1 MKKQLQLILPLLLCL
16 LGQNAFGQMPSR
28 LIKTYFYDHY
38 KNNSG
43 LPNDIFYYHYTTN
56 PPDKYEE
63 LIHTSITPNYSY
75 KTLYT
80 IRQYFDKKNPSLVVY
95 NITYND
101 NAFTDTSTKNVY
113 IYDSLGRVTS
123 EGYYTKAS
131 PTKPMENFLNIWSSY
146 KINNLL
152 LSKTFDYHTLLAR
165 EAHYYDY
172 NTQQQLIADSI
183 HYSSYQMPQ
192 GNATKKYTYQY
203 GANGKLKEMI
213 LQRWE
218 NGWADREKTTYQY
231 NVLGQLVANIMYQ
244 MDANKN
250 WEYLQIYQMSYDQK
264 GRIKDSIDLRHN
276 RTTNTFEPFTKCTWQ
291 YNNDNLPTEYTY
303 AVADSVLG
311 WKKSFTYKYFYEK
324 YWPAKVHTVVNNVD
338 QIKLYPNPAIN
349 ELHISCKRPQAKPL
363 TVAIYNMRGQMVK
376 HWVEE
381 PTDTYQK
388 TLATDALDAGHYIL
402 VLQGSAERT
411 TAQFTVVH

>member
-28 LIKTYFYDHY
+28 LIKTHFYDLE
-38 KNNSG
+38 KNLTGKPSG
-43 LPNDIFYYHYTTN
+43 ITSYQYANTPA
-56 PPDKYEE
+56 DKYE
-63 LIHTSITPNYSY
+63 LSSY
-75 KTLYT
+75 KILTASLDYDTL
-80 IRQYFDKKNPSLVVY
+80 RVVKQYFDNKHPNLVKY
-95 NITYND
+95 NVSYFD
-101 NAFTDTSTKNVY
+101 NTFTDTLEKTLY

-123 EGYYTKAS
+123 EGYYNTYNRN
-131 PTKPMENFLNIWSSY
+131 KPIENIHNIWRRY
-146 KINNLL
+146 NPNGLL
-152 LSKTFDYHTLLAR
+152 ENITYDYPKSLLR
-165 EAHYYDY
+165 YHHYYNY
-172 NTQQQLIADSI
+172 NIYGQPLTDSVHLTQYAYPFSFP
-183 HYSSYQMPQ
+183 YY
-192 GNATKKYTYQY
+192 KYTYQY

-231 NVLGQLVANIMYQ
+231 NAQGQLVANIMYQ

-264 GRIKDSIDLRHN
+264 GRIKDSIELRHN
-276 RTTNTFEPFTKCTWQ
+276 RTTNTFEPFTKCNWQ

-311 WKKSFTYKYFYEK
+311 WKNSFTYKYFYEK
-324 YWPAKVHTVVNNVD
+324 YWPANVHTVVNNVD

-349 ELHISCKRPQAKPL
+349 VLHISCKRPQANPFS
-363 TVAIYNMRGQMVK
+363 VAIYNMRGQMVK

-388 TLATDALDAGHYIL
+388 TLATNALDAGHYIL
-402 VLQGSAERT
+402 VLQGSTERT